1 MKISLNIIFLLI
13 SILLNA
19 QIELKVVTICEFE
32 ESVLYECMDRKHRE
46 IYIVSEKTKNENI
59 LNSERIET
67 GKSYLFDLQERG
79 FQTAGKFI
87 LRVGKKV
94 YWQSGDDY
102 DKFPY
107 FSRNVVGLYYIK
119 ND

>member
-1 MKISLNIIFLLI
+1 MKISLNISFLLI
-13 SILLNA
+13 SSLLNA
-19 QIELKVVTICEFE
+19 QIELKVLSICEFE
-32 ESVLYECMDRKHRE
+32 ESVLYECKDKTQKK
-46 IYIVSEKTKNENI
+46 IYVVSEKTKNEDI
-59 LNSERIET
+59 PNSVRIET

-87 LRVGKKV
+87 LRIGKKV

-107 FSRNVVGLYYIK
+107 FSSNVVGLYYIK
-119 ND
+119 RD